1 MNIINFKK
9 IKGIFDLVCVVE
21 GWINLCVYLWFL
33 MKTEWL
39 IIEVII
45 TLLKYVNNF

>member
-1 MNIINFKK
+1 MDLRFYLRFYAKK
-9 IKGIFDLVCVVE
+9 K
-21 GWINLCVYLWFL
+21 
-33 MKTEWL
+33 KEWL

>member
-9 IKGIFDLVCVVE
+9 IEGIFDLVCVVE
-21 GWINLCVYLWFL
+21 GGMNLRFYFL
-33 MKTEWL
+33 FMKKEWL